1 VVLLDEADVF
11 LEQRTLSDL
20 QRNALVSGKPPTSNI
35 TLSVTDQHTVFLRV
49 LEYYDGILILTSNRV
64 GTFDEAFK
72 SRIQLSLRYE
82 NLTRP
87 QRLQVWEN
95 FINRLENFDD
105 GEIDL
110 DDIRAH
116 TKELAAYNMNGRHIR
131 NAITTARQL
140 ARYKKAPMS
149 YADLVHV
156 INVAGKFDKYLLE
169 MHAGVSEDGLAREYA
184 IR

>member
-1 VVLLDEADVF
+1 
-11 LEQRTLSDL
+11 
-20 QRNALVSGKPPTSNI
+20 
-35 TLSVTDQHTVFLRV
+35 VFLRV

-72 SRIQLSLRYE
+72 CRIQLSLRYE

-105 GEIDL
+105 NEINLEDL
-110 DDIRAH
+110 RSH

-140 ARYKKAPMS
+140 ARYKKQPMS
-149 YADLVHV
+149 FADLVHV

-169 MHAGVSEDGLAREYA
+169 MHSGVSEDTLAREYA